1 MIGRLAIWRRSLFA
15 RVALVVTAAGLV
27 AIAVAT
33 LTIVL
38 LVRQHEEA
46 TLVDAAVE
54 GAVRRRDEVQQ
65 RVDLARAQ
73 LRAVAFAVQAGRLLE
88 VPATAENTAD
98 AILAF
103 RDGVEVLEAA
113 ASEEAASRLRGLADP
128 EDADITFDGEAVV
141 VAEQVG
147 DVRAYALVELGP
159 ALVGPAGWTVG
170 LVDHLDETGGGVVAH
185 LQAAQSRVHAVA
197 PFMEGRAVRVDAP
210 LAPAREAAFAITR
223 RMALWSSLAVVPLL
237 FLAWV
242 FSRAVTRP
250 VRHLARAVREARDGP
265 VPLPALSDDEIGD
278 LGNAIAAMSERL
290 HEDARALRNAVQFS
304 RKAEVDDGPQ
314 RVLGELRLALDGS
327 LVPWI
332 VVASPA
338 HDELLASHGASPAW
352 LAKQTTSEAAT
363 SPGCVAVT
371 LVAGAV
377 AIPLH
382 DGERD
387 HGVIL
392 TEGPVDAQS
401 VRFAELLAR
410 TAVVRLRN
418 AALARQAMVGEKLG
432 LLGRLSAGVAHEMNT
447 PLAFIQAN
455 LLALEEELD
464 GEARSSITDA
474 RLGVERLVRIVR
486 DLSAISVGGS
496 AVSSEVVDLTRLC
509 RDMVRMARARRPNGT
524 IDVVSGGD
532 VRIECD
538 RGRIEQVV
546 LNLVNNALDAV
557 GADGHVE
564 VHVAKLGER
573 VVLEVS
579 DDGPGIPQDV
589 KDKLFE
595 AFYTTKGQGG
605 TGLGLYLSRSFVEA
619 HGGELSIPKTGPEG
633 TTFRVRLPAALEPK
647 ERESTPPALA
657 SVQGAPRPRAG
668 RPRVLVVDD
677 EPAVVRA
684 MKRWLKRRADVTGTT
699 DPHEALRLLERER
712 FELVLC
718 DMNMPGMSGRE
729 LAEALRE
736 RDPALADRV
745 VIVTGSSGTPPPELR
760 VVRKPLDAEVLD
772 QLLGEAP
779 RTRGAA

>member
-1 MIGRLAIWRRSLFA
+1 M
-15 RVALVVTAAGLV
+15 
-27 AIAVAT
+27 
-33 LTIVL
+33 
-38 LVRQHEEA
+38 
-46 TLVDAAVE
+46 
-54 GAVRRRDEVQQ
+54 
-65 RVDLARAQ
+65 
-73 LRAVAFAVQAGRLLE
+73 
-88 VPATAENTAD
+88 
-98 AILAF
+98 
-103 RDGVEVLEAA
+103 
-113 ASEEAASRLRGLADP
+113 
-128 EDADITFDGEAVV
+128 
-141 VAEQVG
+141 
-147 DVRAYALVELGP
+147 
-159 ALVGPAGWTVG
+159 
-170 LVDHLDETGGGVVAH
+170 
-185 LQAAQSRVHAVA
+185 
-197 PFMEGRAVRVDAP
+197 
-210 LAPAREAAFAITR
+210 
-223 RMALWSSLAVVPLL
+223 
-237 FLAWV
+237 
-242 FSRAVTRP
+242 
-250 VRHLARAVREARDGP
+250 
-265 VPLPALSDDEIGD
+265 
-278 LGNAIAAMSERL
+278 
-290 HEDARALRNAVQFS
+290 
-304 RKAEVDDGPQ
+304 
-314 RVLGELRLALDGS
+314 
-327 LVPWI
+327 
-332 VVASPA
+332 
-338 HDELLASHGASPAW
+338 
-352 LAKQTTSEAAT
+352 
-363 SPGCVAVT
+363 
-371 LVAGAV
+371 
-377 AIPLH
+377 
-382 DGERD
+382 
-387 HGVIL
+387 
-392 TEGPVDAQS
+392 
-401 VRFAELLAR
+401 
-410 TAVVRLRN
+410 
-418 AALARQAMVGEKLG
+418 
-432 LLGRLSAGVAHEMNT
+432 
-447 PLAFIQAN
+447 
-455 LLALEEELD
+455 
-464 GEARSSITDA
+464 
-474 RLGVERLVRIVR
+474 RIVR

-532 VRIECD
+532 VRVECD

-557 GADGHVE
+557 GDDGHVE

-657 SVQGAPRPRAG
+657 SVQGAPRPRTG

>member
-1 MIGRLAIWRRSLFA
+1 MMTRLAVWRRSLFA

-33 LTIVL
+33 CTIVL

-65 RVDLARAQ
+65 RVELARAQ
-73 LRAVAFAVQAGRLLE
+73 LRAVAFAVQAGRLLD
-88 VPATAENTAD
+88 VPATAENTAE
-98 AILAF
+98 AILAY
-103 RDGVEVLEAA
+103 RDGQEILEAA
-113 ASEEAASRLRGLADP
+113 ATEAAAARLRAAIGPGETD
-128 EDADITFDGEAVV
+128 TVFDGDAVV
-141 VAEQVG
+141 VTERVG
-147 DVRAYALVELGP
+147 GVEAYALVALEP
-159 ALVGPAGWTVG
+159 ALVGPAGWRVE
-170 LVDHLDETGGGVVAH
+170 LVDHVDTTSGGVVARTE
-185 LQAAQSRVHAVA
+185 ASRVHAVA
-197 PFMEGRAVRVDAP
+197 PIQGGRAVRVDAP
-210 LAPAREAAFAITR
+210 LGPARAAAYAITR
-223 RMALWSSLAVVPLL
+223 RMALWTSLAVLPLL
-237 FLAWV
+237 FLAWL

-250 VRHLARAVREARDGP
+250 VRQLARAVREADGP
-265 VPLPALSDDEIGD
+265 VPLPDLPEDEIGD
-278 LGNAIAAMSERL
+278 LGVAIGAMSERL
-290 HEDARALRNAVQFS
+290 HADARALRNAVRFS
-304 RKAEVDDGPQ
+304 RQAEVDDGPA
-314 RVLGELRLALDGS
+314 RVLSELRMALEGAAAR
-327 LVPWI
+327 WI
-332 VVASPA
+332 VAPSPEHA
-338 HDELLASHGASPAW
+338 ALLERHGTTPALLAKRAG
-352 LAKQTTSEAAT
+352 EACEAT
-363 SPGCVAVT
+363 P
-371 LVAGAV
+371 LMDDAV

-387 HGVIL
+387 HGVVL
-392 TEGPVDAQS
+392 SADAVDEPS
-401 VRFAELLAR
+401 IRFAELLAR

-447 PLAFIQAN
+447 PLAFIKAN
-455 LLALEEELD
+455 LLALEDELEGD
-464 GEARSSITDA
+464 ARSSVTDA

-496 AVSSEVVDLTRLC
+496 AVSSEVVDLTKLC

-524 IDVVSGGD
+524 IDVVSEGD
-532 VRIECD
+532 VRVECD

-557 GADGHVE
+557 GDEGHVE
-564 VHVAKLGER
+564 VHVAKLGCK
-573 VVLEVS
+573 VLLEVR
-579 DDGPGIPQDV
+579 DDGPGIPKDV
-589 KDKLFE
+589 RDKLFE

-619 HGGELSIPKTGPEG
+619 HGGELSIPETGATG
-633 TTFRVRLPAALEPK
+633 TTFRVRLPAAIEPK

-657 SVQGAPRPRAG
+657 SVHGAPRPRTG
-668 RPRVLVVDD
+668 KPRVLVVDD
-677 EPAVVRA
+677 EAAVVRA

-712 FELVLC
+712 YELVLC
-718 DMNMPGMSGRE
+718 DMNMPEMSGRE
-729 LAEALRE
+729 LADALRE

-772 QLLGEAP
+772 QLLGATAP
-779 RTRGAA
+779 ARGAA